1 MHSLDAPLYTL
12 KGVFSDLLKYMNW
25 AGVMHGQ
32 GYQVELVVCALFV
45 VRLHVVQSVMAD
57 ALHRFL
63 VLALRTVL
71 ETFE

>member
-1 MHSLDAPLYTL
+1 
-12 KGVFSDLLKYMNW
+12 MNW

-45 VRLHVVQSVMAD
+45 VRLNVVQSVMAD